1 MGRGTVTT
9 FRLGQPAELRDRLQ
23 AELPRQPGATLG
35 VRVTPRDRR
44 ERRCPAYDADHY
56 EVHAFYTTANLD
68 ALTVLETALR
78 AVPGVYLTTRVQPGL
93 GGNIFSNPAWPD
105 ALGIARRDRNDLR
118 PQVIALI
125 RDPQETDGE

>member
-1 MGRGTVTT
+1 MTT
-9 FRLGQPAELRDRLQ
+9 FRLGLPAELRNRLQ
-23 AELPRQPGATLG
+23 AELPRWPGHSAA

-56 EVHAFYTTANLD
+56 EVHAFYTTAALD
-68 ALTVLETALR
+68 ALAVLETALR
-78 AVPGVYLTTRVQPGL
+78 AVPGVYLTTRVMPGA

-105 ALGIARRDRNDLR
+105 ALGITRRDRNDLR

-125 RDPQETDGE
+125 RDPQKTAEGDR